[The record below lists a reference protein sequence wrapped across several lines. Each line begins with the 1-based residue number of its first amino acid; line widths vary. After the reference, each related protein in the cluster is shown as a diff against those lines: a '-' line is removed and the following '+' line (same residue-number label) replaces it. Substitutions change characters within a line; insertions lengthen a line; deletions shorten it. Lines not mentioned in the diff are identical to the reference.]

1 MQHGKAIFLQLK
13 NKEKQI
19 IGLNTSLHPL
29 ILIPGSG
36 MEPENLYFQQG
47 PSLAHFRIVEVL
59 TSSLESLLPRALV
72 PFMTAPPDL
81 VTS

>member
-19 IGLNTSLHPL
+19 IELKTSLHPL

-36 MEPENLYFQQG
+36 MEPENLYF
-47 PSLAHFRIVEVL
+47 
-59 TSSLESLLPRALV
+59 
-72 PFMTAPPDL
+72 
-81 VTS
+81 